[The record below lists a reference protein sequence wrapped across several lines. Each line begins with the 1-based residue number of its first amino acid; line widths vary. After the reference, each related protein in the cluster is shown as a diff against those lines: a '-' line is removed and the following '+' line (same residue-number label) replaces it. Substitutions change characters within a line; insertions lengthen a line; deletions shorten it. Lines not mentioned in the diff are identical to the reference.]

1 MKCMVC
7 GKEGPHSVPLS
18 FCAECKKNRRPE
30 VDARIAKHKEWFKQ
44 LIKERDASLSQEQTR
59 GEVTN
64 KNVLL
69 HKMRTLR

>member
-1 MKCMVC
+1 
-7 GKEGPHSVPLS
+7 VPLS